1 MPVTALALAL
11 GAGEPRAVEVDTAI
25 VAGWTGR
32 DLGAVEAH
40 IAELAELGVPRPSA
54 TPIFYRV
61 SASRLTTAAAIES
74 TPDSSGEVEAVLL
87 RAADEL
93 WVGAGSDHT
102 DRRVE
107 AYDVAVSKQMC
118 EKPIAARFWPYAE
131 VADHWDDLVIRSW
144 IEEDG
149 AEVLYQE
156 GTMAAI
162 RPAAELVERAQ
173 PALADGTLMFLGTVA
188 ARGGIRPSPS
198 FRYELADP
206 VLGRSITS
214 RYAIRALPLI
224 S

>member
-1 MPVTALALAL
+1 MTALALTL
-11 GAGEPRAVEVDTAI
+11 GDAEPRPIEVETAI

-32 DLGAVEAH
+32 DRAAVEAH

-61 SASRLTTAAAIES
+61 SAARLTTAAAIES

-87 RAADEL
+87 HAGGEL

-107 AYDVAVSKQMC
+107 GYDVAVSKQMC
-118 EKPIAARFWPYAE
+118 EKPIAPDFWRYAE
-131 VADHWDDLVIRSW
+131 VAEHWDELVIRSW

-156 GTMAAI
+156 GTLAAI
-162 RPAAELVERAQ
+162 LPAAELIERAE
-173 PALADGTLMFLGTVA
+173 PALADGTAMFLGTLA
-188 ARGGIRPSPS
+188 ARGGIRPSPV
-198 FRYELADP
+198 FRYELEDP
-206 VLGRSITS
+206 VRRRRIAG
-214 RYAIRALPLI
+214 RYAIQPLPLI
-224 S
+224 A